1 MTLSETRILLLLM
14 WLTTFSCRLEAASQD
29 SGFNTL
35 INLPDQHLALWVSVA
50 ADRDSRERGLMH
62 RRELGRREGM
72 LFVYPSARRISIWMK
87 NTLLPLD
94 VLFLDDSGRVVAIL
108 DNLPPCRRDPCRVYQ
123 IARATKYMLEVNAGF
138 AADNGISIGQALALP
153 EVPYAEE

>member
-1 MTLSETRILLLLM
+1 MNPPELRAIILLL
-14 WLTTFSCRLEAASQD
+14 WLTTFSCRLEAAPAD

-35 INLPDQHLALWVSVA
+35 VNLPGQQSELWVSVV

-72 LFVYPSARRISIWMK
+72 LFVYPTARRIAIWMK

-94 VLFLDDSGRVVAIL
+94 VLFLNDSGRVVAIL
-108 DNLPPCRRDPCRVYQ
+108 ENLPPCHASPCRVYQ
-123 IARATKYMLEVNAGF
+123 ISQATKYMLEVNAGF
-138 AADNGISIGQALALP
+138 AADNGIETGQTLALP
-153 EVPYAEE
+153 EVPNAQE